1 MTLADISEH
10 CHNITNSYLAVTN
23 GSELVESTQEAIR
36 LTRYHLLE
44 EVFSRWDPFG
54 NQLSFSYNGGKDC
67 QVLLILYL
75 SCLWEFFI
83 TKTRNSQYDS
93 QYHQFPLQFL
103 PTVYI
108 NQAETF
114 NTLEQSI
121 ESARERYFLSIYESP
136 RNQTSMPEA
145 FENYLKVHS
154 TAKAIVIGIRY
165 TDPFGADLCCIQ
177 ETDSGWPQF
186 MRVQPLL
193 HWTLAN
199 VWSIL
204 LYSNEEIC
212 GLYEKGFTSIGGI
225 NSTVPNPALKIR
237 NDDATSCGKRNPF
250 EWEIS
255 NAYGKETPCNKV
267 KVSKLTDADE
277 VLLQSTGQLDFHPGW
292 FLINDS
298 LERAGRIRR

>member
-1 MTLADISEH
+1 MTLADISKH
-10 CHNITNSYLAVTN
+10 CHNITSSYLAVTN
-23 GSELVESTQEAIR
+23 GSELVESTKDAIR

-44 EVFSRWDPFG
+44 EVFRRWDPFG

-83 TKTRNSQYDS
+83 TKSRSSQYDS
-93 QYHQFPLQFL
+93 QYHHFPLRSL

-136 RNQTSMPEA
+136 QNQTSMPEA

-154 TAKAIVIGIRY
+154 TAEAIVIGIRY
-165 TDPFGADLCCIQ
+165 TDPFGADLRCIQ

-212 GLYEKGFTSIGGI
+212 GLYERGFTSIGGI
-225 NSTVPNPALKIR
+225 NSTVPNPALKI
-237 NDDATSCGKRNPF
+237 NDDANIPAFKNSF
-250 EWEIS
+250 EWEIA
-255 NAYGKETPCNKV
+255 NAYGKQMPSDKV

-277 VLLQSTGQLDFHPGW
+277 ALLQGTGQLGFYPGW
-292 FLINDS
+292 FLTDDS